1 MRVQNQDTTRVSFIP
16 GCRDCCNTDTTEC
29 QRKSSNKNNY
39 KDEMGSTGV
48 QMTVTL

>member
-1 MRVQNQDTTRVSFIP
+1 MTVQNQDITRVSFIP
-16 GCRDCCNTDTTEC
+16 GCRDCCNTDTTKY

-39 KDEMGSTGV
+39 TDEMGSTSV